1 MSDPW
6 RTVHNPLIK
15 DTATFLRTSEE
26 TGGECTELEIDLAPG
41 GGNPL
46 HFHRSYSERF
56 EVLEGALG
64 VQVGRT
70 KRTLSPGEYALVEA
84 NVPHRFFNPTP
95 EPVRFRVELRPGH
108 TGFEN
113 AIRILYGLARDGQT
127 NSKGIP
133 RNPSHIAV
141 AGEISDMGL
150 AGVLRLLGPLWRLLA
165 QRARANGTEQA
176 LIAAY
181 CSPPS
186 DIRVSGSSN

>member
-1 MSDPW
+1 
-6 RTVHNPLIK
+6 
-15 DTATFLRTSEE
+15 
-26 TGGECTELEIDLAPG
+26 
-41 GGNPL
+41 
-46 HFHRSYSERF
+46 
-56 EVLEGALG
+56 
-64 VQVGRT
+64 
-70 KRTLSPGEYALVEA
+70 
-84 NVPHRFFNPTP
+84 
-95 EPVRFRVELRPGH
+95 VRFRVELRPGH

-141 AGEISDMGL
+141 AGEISDMRL

-186 DIRVSGSSN
+186 DIQVSGSSN